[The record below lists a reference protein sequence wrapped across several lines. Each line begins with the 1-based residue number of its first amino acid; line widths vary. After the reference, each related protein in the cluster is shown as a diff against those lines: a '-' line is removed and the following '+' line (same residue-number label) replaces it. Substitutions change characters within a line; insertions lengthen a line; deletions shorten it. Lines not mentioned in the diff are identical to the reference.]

1 MDMDSPGQRAQTNKR
16 MRRERAWCSLRRENF
31 DIPSPED
38 QELGA
43 PFTNDREKEK

>member
-16 MRRERAWCSLRRENF
+16 MRRESACSSLRRENF

-38 QELGA
+38 QKVGA
-43 PFTNDREKEK
+43 PSTNDREKEK